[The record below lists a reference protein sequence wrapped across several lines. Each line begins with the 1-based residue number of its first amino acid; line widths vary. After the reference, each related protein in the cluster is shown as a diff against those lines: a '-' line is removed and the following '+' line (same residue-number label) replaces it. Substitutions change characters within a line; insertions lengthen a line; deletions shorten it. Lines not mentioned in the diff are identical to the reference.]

1 MCFQMFH
8 IFWVGLACVLL
19 RIARRKADLSIYGQ
33 NLNIWHLQDQRFMG
47 CHNFLVIRVCGTF
60 PINLSFFDL
69 IFFYFWPAAISVPFL
84 SLFI

>member
-19 RIARRKADLSIYGQ
+19 RITCRKAGLWIYGP
-33 NLNIWHLQDQRFMG
+33 NFNIWHLQNQRFIG
-47 CHNFLVIRVCGTF
+47 YHNFLVIRACGTF

-69 IFFYFWPAAISVPFL
+69 IFFFFGLQLFMFPFYH
-84 SLFI
+84 FI